1 VVLGTL
7 AAFQSIFITGHSG
20 IPMFVQAKKAGAVDA
35 LSKPFRD
42 QELLDSIQLALDK
55 GSHQARKGKSSD
67 SNCAR
72 ASKR

>member
-1 VVLGTL
+1 LPDL
-7 AAFQSIFITGHSG
+7 Q
-20 IPMFVQAKKAGAVDA
+20 IPLHPFDF
-35 LSKPFRD
+35 LSKTFRD